1 MKSVNSIEPKSKI
14 NQSIYWGVVHSKP
27 VKQIYVFF
35 FSMYIKMLNLK
46 TKQSKQILTKAKR
59 KKERETK
66 RKNQAQQRQKQFEI

>member
-1 MKSVNSIEPKSKI
+1 M
-14 NQSIYWGVVHSKP
+14 Y
-27 VKQIYVFF
+27 F